1 MPRSAGKHL
10 IDVDETLCEIVNNS
24 FAPESYELTSAD
36 FISLEDTELMNPR
49 QADGTLPDIGFLKIA
64 ASSVL
69 YGKGMGYE
77 VGGQVPVPDEDRFG
91 WLEAAAIAVEDNMAS
106 VVGPDAEL
114 FTSFFVNNN
123 RVSFTE
129 RKVDLSSYQG
139 LVMLEARAANGTI
152 VRLKVNK

>member
-1 MPRSAGKHL
+1 MAKAWDMRPEGKFL
-10 IDVDETLCEIVNNS
+10 FPMRIDSVGW
-24 FAPESYELTSAD
+24 
-36 FISLEDTELMNPR
+36 R
-49 QADGTLPDIGFLKIA
+49 LPLSQWKII
-64 ASSVL
+64 
-69 YGKGMGYE
+69 
-77 VGGQVPVPDEDRFG
+77 
-91 WLEAAAIAVEDNMAS
+91 WAS

>member
-1 MPRSAGKHL
+1 M
-10 IDVDETLCEIVNNS
+10 
-24 FAPESYELTSAD
+24 
-36 FISLEDTELMNPR
+36 
-49 QADGTLPDIGFLKIA
+49 
-64 ASSVL
+64 L

-77 VGGQVPVPDEDRFG
+77 SGGQVPVPDEERFG

-139 LVMLEARAANGTI
+139 LVMLVARAANGTI

>member
-1 MPRSAGKHL
+1 
-10 IDVDETLCEIVNNS
+10 
-24 FAPESYELTSAD
+24 
-36 FISLEDTELMNPR
+36 
-49 QADGTLPDIGFLKIA
+49 
-64 ASSVL
+64 
-69 YGKGMGYE
+69 
-77 VGGQVPVPDEDRFG
+77 
-91 WLEAAAIAVEDNMAS
+91 MAS
-106 VVGPDAEL
+106 VVGPHEKL

>member
-1 MPRSAGKHL
+1 MRPEGKFL
-10 IDVDETLCEIVNNS
+10 FPMRID
-24 FAPESYELTSAD
+24 
-36 FISLEDTELMNPR
+36 
-49 QADGTLPDIGFLKIA
+49 
-64 ASSVL
+64 SV
-69 YGKGMGYE
+69 
-77 VGGQVPVPDEDRFG
+77 
-91 WLEAAAIAVEDNMAS
+91 VEDNMAS
-106 VVGPDAEL
+106 VVEPDAEL